1 MLMFK
6 TNMKLIVSFVVFFGL
21 SGCGLKGPLY
31 EKPPEKP
38 ESEKTQPQK
47 APEQKNNQQ
56 EK

>member
-1 MLMFK
+1 MFK